1 MSDVKNQLGQL
12 QNKTALVTGGGRG
25 IGRSIA
31 LVFAAEGTD
40 VAVVARTSAEV
51 EAVAA
56 EVRSWDGGV
65 WL

>member
-51 EAVAA
+51 EVVAA